1 VINTIFLG
9 DDNTSFCEMKSYK
22 CISKVFGEILNLGQ
36 IDSIIKCTD
45 LIVFLDVEEI
55 RSRGDEYCDCLP
67 PCSDTWYEP
76 EISYA
81 SFPGRGFN
89 RTSTYKRIEKKHKI
103 SPGMNIRE
111 YLK

>member
-1 VINTIFLG
+1 MNSLCTFIVQQT
-9 DDNTSFCEMKSYK
+9 TSLIYLFS
-22 CISKVFGEILNLGQ
+22 CIEDIH
-36 IDSIIKCTD
+36 
-45 LIVFLDVEEI
+45 
-55 RSRGDEYCDCLP
+55 SRGDYCGKVCGCLP

-89 RTSTYKRIEKKHKI
+89 RTRTFKRIVARHNLN
-103 SPGMNIRE
+103 PGPETKE

>member
-1 VINTIFLG
+1 MKQAFVKCKRTNASRKFLVR
-9 DDNTSFCEMKSYK
+9 
-22 CISKVFGEILNLGQ
+22 ISR
-36 IDSIIKCTD
+36 IICW
-45 LIVFLDVEEI
+45 VFLFFHTLAIEEI
-55 RSRGDEYCDCLP
+55 RSRRDDICDCLP

-89 RTSTYKRIEKKHKI
+89 RTSTYKRIERKHNI
-103 SPGMNIRE
+103 GPGTDITE

>member
-1 VINTIFLG
+1 MSVILL
-9 DDNTSFCEMKSYK
+9 KK
-22 CISKVFGEILNLGQ
+22 A
-36 IDSIIKCTD
+36 
-45 LIVFLDVEEI
+45 EEI
-55 RSRGDEYCDCLP
+55 RARGDEVCDCLP

-89 RTSTYKRIEKKHKI
+89 KTRTFRRIVARRKLNVQ
-103 SPGMNIRE
+103 SNAGE